1 MQKKYIDELIKL
13 AKKAQKH
20 LETPISALVVYNG
33 KIISKAYNT
42 RNKTNKTID
51 HAEIKAIT
59 LANKKL
65 KTWRLNKCTLYVTI
79 EPCDMC
85 KNVIKESRIDQVYYI
100 LSRNEYK
107 KIYNKTNFN
116 KLKFNDPEIQ
126 KKIQNYQQI
135 NQEFWQKLR

>member
-1 MQKKYIDELIKL
+1 MKNKYIEELLKL
-13 AKKAQKH
+13 AKKAQKK
-20 LETPISALVVYNG
+20 LEPPISAIIIYNN
-33 KIISKAYNT
+33 KIIAKAYNT

-59 LANKKL
+59 KANKKL

-79 EPCDMC
+79 EPCEMC

-100 LSRNEYK
+100 LDRNEYK

-116 KLKFNDPEIQ
+116 KIKSNDAITQKQIQ
-126 KKIQNYQQI
+126 KYQQL